1 MAKGNPYV
9 QPAAPLAQMAARGQ
23 LLPHFIPCRI
33 MGKFSEKEPT
43 LVWPSRVVRVR
54 LLEFWVWVAS
64 VFASSETRELETWD
78 PVHHEVHSVGLRCGQ
93 VGISPNG
100 VLLETGVVEGLGSG
114 MR

>member
-1 MAKGNPYV
+1 M
-9 QPAAPLAQMAARGQ
+9 
-23 LLPHFIPCRI
+23 
-33 MGKFSEKEPT
+33 
-43 LVWPSRVVRVR
+43 VWPSRVVRVR

-64 VFASSETRELETWD
+64 VFASSKTRELETWD

-114 MR
+114 VR

>member
-1 MAKGNPYV
+1 MW
-9 QPAAPLAQMAARGQ
+9 
-23 LLPHFIPCRI
+23 
-33 MGKFSEKEPT
+33 S
-43 LVWPSRVVRVR
+43 SRVVRVR

-78 PVHHEVHSVGLRCGQ
+78 PVHHEVHSDGLRCGQ

-114 MR
+114 VR